1 MDEEFDDS
9 LVSLPRRQVQ
19 RVTALVISDV
29 RQSLVPQKHF
39 HHLTEKDTLTFNA
52 NIFIQTKSTI
62 ILGVK
67 GHRDSPVSI

>member
-29 RQSLVPQKHF
+29 RQSLVTQKYF
-39 HHLTEKDTLTFNA
+39 HHLTEKKREIQKYFNV
-52 NIFIQTKSTI
+52 NKFI
-62 ILGVK
+62 
-67 GHRDSPVSI
+67 